1 MSDSEARAANVGG
14 ESSVRCFRGPTMSR
28 IAKHP
33 VSVPSDVQVTISGQ
47 DVTAKGKLGQ
57 LSMRVI
63 DEVAVAQE
71 GDQITV
77 DAAQQLAPGRN
88 MWATSRTLINNL
100 VVGVSEGF
108 QKQLEINGVGY
119 RAAVQGKDLVL
130 QLGYSHE
137 VRHPIPD
144 GITVKCERPTAI
156 TISGADKQRVGQV
169 AAEVRAYRKPEP
181 FKGKGVKYAD
191 ETILRKEGKKK

>member
-1 MSDSEARAANVGG
+1 
-14 ESSVRCFRGPTMSR
+14 MSR

-33 VSVPSDVQVTISGQ
+33 VTVPSGVEVTIAGQ

-63 DEVAVAQE
+63 DEVAVARE
-71 GDQITV
+71 GDLITV
-77 DAAQQLAPGRN
+77 TPRGNSRLARN
-88 MWATSRTLINNL
+88 MWATSRTLVNNL

-137 VRHPIPD
+137 VRHAIPD

-156 TISGADKQRVGQV
+156 TISGSDKQRVGQV
-169 AAEVRAYRKPEP
+169 AAEIRAYRKPEP